1 MDSAARRWRKLVE
14 GRLEEMERLQEGR
27 GALGGQFWDKRARRF
42 AKGPMASAEGDPMLA
57 RLRRAVGRSGT
68 ATFLDVGSGPGRFTM
83 GVAPRVREAV
93 AVDPSGKMLEL
104 LRRRARDAGLTNVHT
119 VKGLW
124 QDVEMAPRSADIVLC
139 SHVITLIADVVPF
152 IDKLQA
158 TARRK
163 VFLYVGAYAV
173 DAIFDPFWRHFHGAP
188 RRPGASWVDAL
199 GVLNE
204 MGIEPHVEVAELR
217 TGTRHE
223 SLADAVESYRDQ
235 LVLPKTPA
243 VQREL
248 ARLLDPWFQ
257 RRNGGL
263 YAPLRTQ
270 PAAIMSWSVQ

>member
-1 MDSAARRWRKLVE
+1 MDSAAGRWRGLVE

-42 AKGPMASAEGDPMLA
+42 GTGPVASAEGDPMLA
-57 RLRRAVGRSGT
+57 RLRKAVGRGGT
-68 ATFLDVGSGPGRFTM
+68 ATFLDVGSGPGRFTV
-83 GVAPRVREAV
+83 GVAPRVREAI
-93 AVDPSGKMLEL
+93 AVDPSTKMLAL
-104 LRRRARDAGLTNVHT
+104 LRTRARGAGIANIRT

-124 QDVEMAPRSADIVLC
+124 QDVDVAPGSADVVLC

-152 IDKLQA
+152 IDKLQE
-158 TARRK
+158 TARRQ

-199 GVLNE
+199 GVLRE
-204 MGIEPHVEVAELR
+204 MGIEPDVRVVELR
-217 TGTRHE
+217 AGNRHD

-235 LVLPKTPA
+235 LVLPKRPE
-243 VQREL
+243 VRREL
-248 ARLLDPWFQ
+248 TRLLDPWFQ

-270 PAAIMSWSVQ
+270 PSAIISWRVA